1 MTKEDI
7 EKQIEF
13 LQKDVVS
20 VKQRLEAVR
29 GEEQQLV
36 STLSSL
42 QGAIQVSNHYLSI
55 FEKSKDSDDA
65 PVEEPSEEPSEDPV
79 KKEKKK

>member
-1 MTKEDI
+1 MIKEDI

-13 LQKDVVS
+13 LQKDVIS

-42 QGAIQVSNHYLSI
+42 QGAIQVSNHYLSM
-55 FEKSKDSDDA
+55 FEKSKDSDDV
-65 PVEEPSEEPSEDPV
+65 PVEEPSEEPV

>member
-1 MTKEDI
+1 MIKEDI

-13 LQKDVVS
+13 LQKDVIS

-42 QGAIQVSNHYLSI
+42 QGAIQVSNHYLSM

-65 PVEEPSEEPSEDPV
+65 PVEEPSEDPV